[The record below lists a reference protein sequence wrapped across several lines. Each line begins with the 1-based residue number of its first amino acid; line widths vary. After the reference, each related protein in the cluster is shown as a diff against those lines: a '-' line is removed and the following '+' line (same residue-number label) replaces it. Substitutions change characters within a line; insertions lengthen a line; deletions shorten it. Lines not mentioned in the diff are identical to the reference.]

1 MKRSL
6 IFKKLQQNFPSTVIL
21 PFTMYIKSNFVM
33 FMKND
38 PDKDGI
44 TVSKIIFKGWV
55 YIYNFIISRNMD
67 VIRLED
73 NQWVKATY
81 SDINQNVT

>member
-38 PDKDGI
+38 LDKDGI
-44 TVSKIIFKGWV
+44 TVNKIIFKG
-55 YIYNFIISRNMD
+55 
-67 VIRLED
+67 
-73 NQWVKATY
+73 
-81 SDINQNVT
+81 

>member
-6 IFKKLQQNFPSTVIL
+6 IFKKLQQKFPSPVIL

-38 PDKDGI
+38 LDKDGI
-44 TVSKIIFKGWV
+44 TISKIIFK
-55 YIYNFIISRNMD
+55 
-67 VIRLED
+67 
-73 NQWVKATY
+73 KAGIFY
-81 SDINQNVT
+81 YDGKIA